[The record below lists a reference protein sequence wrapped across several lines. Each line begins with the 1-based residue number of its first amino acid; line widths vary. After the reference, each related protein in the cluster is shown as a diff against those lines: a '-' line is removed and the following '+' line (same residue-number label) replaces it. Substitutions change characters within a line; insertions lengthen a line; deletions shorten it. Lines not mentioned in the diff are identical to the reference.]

1 MKYKVAL
8 KEKNVKKEDLSIKQQ
23 AKIDAIEKLVER
35 LNFAPDDEKDQY
47 ETLIEEMDAEMTK
60 SINKFNLEVHKRRL
74 ESIAK
79 LKRTKVNVE
88 PKAEAPKPAPIEDL
102 VETPVE
108 TIEQEQDEQV
118 EVEQEEQNSL
128 LASWRAEQEQ
138 DEQEQDEIE
147 YEKEVVY
154 ARKDISKNMSE
165 LSQKAQEVH
174 NLREQSVHV
183 AQTKHP
189 EEIQDFQKAQAA
201 PPKSKSK
208 KLGIGL
214 IILGGFLALAGVNL
228 VRSK

>member
-8 KEKNVKKEDLSIKQQ
+8 TEKNVKKEDLSIKQQ

-35 LNFAPDDEKDQY
+35 LHFAPDDEKEQY

-79 LKRTKVNVE
+79 LKRTKVNANGE
-88 PKAEAPKPAPIEDL
+88 SKAESPKAPDPVEDP

-108 TIEQEQDEQV
+108 TIEH
-118 EVEQEEQNSL
+118 VEQEEQEQQNL

-138 DEQEQDEIE
+138 EEQEQDEIE

-154 ARKDISKNMSE
+154 ARKDISKSMSE

-174 NLREQSVHV
+174 NLRKPADFPKHPN
-183 AQTKHP
+183 HP

>member
-8 KEKNVKKEDLSIKQQ
+8 TEKNVKKEDLSIKQQ

-35 LNFAPDDEKDQY
+35 LHFAPDDEKEQY

-79 LKRTKVNVE
+79 LKRTKVNAESKVE
-88 PKAEAPKPAPIEDL
+88 AAPVDP
-102 VETPVE
+102 VEIPE
-108 TIEQEQDEQV
+108 TIEQ
-118 EVEQEEQNSL
+118 VEQEEQNSL

-138 DEQEQDEIE
+138 EEQEQDEI
-147 YEKEVVY
+147 EKEVVY
-154 ARKDISKNMSE
+154 ARKDISKSMSE

-174 NLREQSVHV
+174 NLRKPADFPKHPN
-183 AQTKHP
+183 HP
-189 EEIQDFQKAQAA
+189 EEIQDFQKAQTA